1 MAFPDSHVGKTS
13 GDGINSSP
21 KLREGEMA
29 ARSGVDE
36 GNFTV
41 VGPSRDEC
49 CDIDGIVPGERDWV
63 AFAIEC

>member
-13 GDGINSSP
+13 GDGINCSP
-21 KLREGEMA
+21 KFREGEMA
-29 ARSGVDE
+29 AGTGVDE

-49 CDIDGIVPGERDWV
+49 GDIEGIVPGERNGV
-63 AFAIEC
+63 AFAVEG